1 MAPLLQEMEQ
11 FTELLRRKSR
21 LKHYLDSVTTQK
33 LELKRESGV
42 TTLIEM
48 SSNTRKMQSSRKKFD
63 IYNQRKLSELE
74 LHS

>member
-48 SSNTRKMQSSRKKFD
+48 SSNTRKKCKAVVRNSIFIAKE
-63 IYNQRKLSELE
+63 N
-74 LHS
+74 

>member
-48 SSNTRKMQSSRKKFD
+48 SSKMRRKCKAVVRNSIFIAKE
-63 IYNQRKLSELE
+63 N
-74 LHS
+74 